1 MKKVVLGL
9 AVITAMM
16 ASAGDTQAE
25 QKKAGKSG
33 KATVQ
38 KRVAA
43 KKTQAGDAQQADSKL
58 KELEEA
64 NKKLEKEKAE
74 MQETMGKMEKHIRKQ
89 EEEIAGLCEELWCV
103 KDENEKL
110 RDELGKK

>member
-1 MKKVVLGL
+1 MNDFNQRKEQKMKKVVLGL
-9 AVITAMM
+9 AVIIAMM

-33 KATVQ
+33 RATVQ

-43 KKTQAGDAQQADSKL
+43 KKTQAGDAQHADSKL

-74 MQETMGKMEKHIRKQ
+74 MQETMGEMEKSIYANRKRRLK
-89 EEEIAGLCEELWCV
+89 GCV
-103 KDENEKL
+103 KSC
-110 RDELGKK
+110 GA